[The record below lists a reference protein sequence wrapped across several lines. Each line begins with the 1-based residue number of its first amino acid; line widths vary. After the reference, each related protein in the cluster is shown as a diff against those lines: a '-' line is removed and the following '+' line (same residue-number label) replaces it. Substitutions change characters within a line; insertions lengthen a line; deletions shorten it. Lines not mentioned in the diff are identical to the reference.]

1 MSNPPDPTNLS
12 QKFAALQE
20 LMTTQHNALMTE
32 IAALR
37 GTGGPET
44 TLRSINQSIWA
55 LAGPTPGVT
64 LTQLKAAIE
73 ALMGTGPE
81 NTLKS
86 INQSIWN
93 LAGSA
98 PGRSLTDLYNL
109 WNPGEGISPYNLLDG
124 LYTNLITNGQTET
137 AAKEIL
143 VRLIAQFDTATVT
156 PTMKDLL
163 MTISSQQAQL
173 VSNTA
178 SPFNGPVGCC
188 ETPFRSITVKYL
200 ETNALYIDAKTH
212 AIFPDTAPTGFD
224 IEIVQTSGFGL
235 SQLKADWSQYRVYVA
250 SNAVQFG
257 MRFAVERYPTNQWIT
272 FYEDNRIPLIPGWDF
287 FVEGDNRLDVY
298 ICPISAPLGGVT
310 APSCMTG
317 TYRQID
323 GMTDLGCLLYG
334 GTSYRVF
341 SPTISA
347 SVATC
352 LGAGFTY
359 TDNGAGRYLYRST
372 SSQTTFIGWN
382 FETTP
387 QPSAIVV
394 RPAILSSNTGTWYP
408 FPVNLDHSGW
418 VYTASPTGAGCASQ
432 QTELGGGGTTAPI
445 QAGDEVVEIFFLFD
459 DVNLTSAPP
468 NIFIGG

>member
-1 MSNPPDPTNLS
+1 MTNPPDPTNLS

-64 LTQLKAAIE
+64 LAQIKAAIE

-124 LYTNLITNGQTET
+124 LYTNLIANGQTET
-137 AAKEIL
+137 AAKDIL
-143 VRLIAQFDTATVT
+143 VRLIAQFDVSTVT

-173 VSNTA
+173 VSNTG
-178 SPFNGPVGCC
+178 SPFDSPVGCC
-188 ETPFRSITVKYL
+188 ETPFVSIESKYL
-200 ETNALYIDAKTH
+200 ETSALFIESKTH
-212 AIFPDTAPTGFD
+212 AIFPDTAPPGFD
-224 IEIVQTSGFGL
+224 IEVFKTSGFGL
-235 SQLKADWSQYRVYVA
+235 SELKADWSQYRVYVA
-250 SNAVQFG
+250 SDASQFG
-257 MRFAVERYPTNQWIT
+257 MRFSFERYPTNKWIT
-272 FYEDNRIPLIPGWDF
+272 FHEDNRIPIIPGWGF
-287 FVEGDNRLDVY
+287 FVEGDNRIDVY
-298 ICPISAPLGGVT
+298 ICPVSALPPAAVT

-317 TYRQID
+317 TYRQAD

-341 SPTISA
+341 TPTMSA
-347 SVATC
+347 SVETC
-352 LGAGFTY
+352 RQYGFIYDT
-359 TDNGAGRYLYRST
+359 NGAGRYLYAPNT
-372 SSQTTFIGWN
+372 SNNVLIGWN

-387 QPSAIVV
+387 RPSAVIVRNEWLMPTV
-394 RPAILSSNTGTWYP
+394 VWYP
-408 FPVNLDHSGW
+408 FPINLDHFGYS
-418 VYTASPTGAGCASQ
+418 YTASPTGVDCALEWAEAVNTPSAIAAGAR
-432 QTELGGGGTTAPI
+432 
-445 QAGDEVVEIFFLFD
+445 VVEIYFLFD
-459 DVNLTSAPP
+459 DINLLSAPA
-468 NIFIGG
+468 NVFIGG